1 MPAID
6 ALLREMLQRQA
17 SDLHL
22 TAGRSPGVRVDGRMI
37 PLDGHAVLASD
48 TNREMLC
55 EIMPAPCRKEFEE
68 NWDSDFAY
76 AIPGEGR
83 FRVNAFVDSN
93 GVGAVVRQIPS
104 KVPTADD
111 LGLPA
116 VVKKLCELNRGLVV
130 VTGPTGSGKSTTL
143 AAMIDYINKTRSD
156 HIITIEDPIEFLHHP
171 DQCFI
176 NQRELGRHTR
186 SFPSALRAAL
196 REDPDIVLVGEMR
209 DLDTI
214 EIALETAETGHLVF
228 GTLHTN
234 TAPSTID
241 RIVGKFPADRQNQIR
256 TMLAAS
262 LKGVI
267 AQTLCRKKGGGRVA
281 AMEILVATTAISA
294 CIREG
299 KTHQIASALQ
309 VGKKE
314 GMQLL
319 NENLAQLVTDSVIS
333 PDEARTRAID
343 KEDIETRLRRMGAE
357 QDVGATVPLGGVEEA
372 RKGRLDGNPN
382 EIGRYWKML
391 SDNPKNVPA
400 LNNLAWLLAT
410 AGDDELRNGDEA
422 VKLAQRAL
430 QLSDGR
436 ESLLVLSTLA
446 AAYAETGEFN
456 KAQSLAQTC
465 LVESEKSGFSE
476 LRQEIAGH
484 LALYSDQK
492 ALHVMYPCESAF
504 SLALAKAK
512 QPIT

>member
-6 ALLREMLQRQA
+6 ALLREMLQRKA

-22 TAGRSPGVRVDGRMI
+22 TAGRPPGVRVDGRMI
-37 PLDGHAVLASD
+37 PLEGHATLASD

-55 EIMPAPCRKEFEE
+55 EVMPAPCRREFEE

-76 AIPGEGR
+76 AIPGKGR

-130 VTGPTGSGKSTTL
+130 VTGPTGSGKSTT
-143 AAMIDYINKTRSD
+143 
-156 HIITIEDPIEFLHHP
+156 
-171 DQCFI
+171 
-176 NQRELGRHTR
+176 
-186 SFPSALRAAL
+186 
-196 REDPDIVLVGEMR
+196 
-209 DLDTI
+209 
-214 EIALETAETGHLVF
+214 
-228 GTLHTN
+228 
-234 TAPSTID
+234 
-241 RIVGKFPADRQNQIR
+241 
-256 TMLAAS
+256 LAAS